1 MKFLSPT
8 VNLWMNPKDFIKY
21 CSNLRHY
28 SQCKLEFLNPSSYL
42 LANIKP
48 YPVARLDD
56 IIIYFQHYATN
67 QEARKKWEERTKRIN
82 YDNVRCILCER
93 DGCTHEDLIRFANLP
108 YPTASLVHLP
118 VTGISDTHYL
128 CGFENE
134 EELGNIME
142 FKKGQYFGRKYFD
155 DFNFVK
161 FLMN

>member
-1 MKFLSPT
+1 MSLIRKLKNKLFVKLNPWFREHVIIPRNKKALRNAKILLCFVIIVLGVIFHELGMKFLSPT

-67 QEARKKWEERTKRIN
+67 QEARKNGKRGPN
-82 YDNVRCILCER
+82 
-93 DGCTHEDLIRFANLP
+93 A
-108 YPTASLVHLP
+108 
-118 VTGISDTHYL
+118 
-128 CGFENE
+128 
-134 EELGNIME
+134 
-142 FKKGQYFGRKYFD
+142 
-155 DFNFVK
+155 
-161 FLMN
+161 